1 MTAPDLLKFGLID
14 GIIPEPGEGAHTDP
28 DNAAEALG
36 NILRLAL
43 GELKTLTP
51 KQLID
56 QRYEKF
62 RRMGSFFDEQAAQ
75 GARK

>member
-1 MTAPDLLKFGLID
+1 MTAQDLLGLGIID

-28 DNAAEALG
+28 PAAEEALRTTLKG
-36 NILRLAL
+36 ALA
-43 GELKTLTP
+43 ELKELTP

-62 RRMGSFFDEQAAQ
+62 RHMAAFFSEEVA
-75 GARK
+75 